1 LGKLGGI
8 LIRIIRLGEK
18 EYPEQL
24 TKIKNPPKQL
34 YIEGDFDLLNN
45 NIISIIGSRNC
56 TENGKNLAQKFAQ
69 ELVEQGIIIASGM
82 AKRN

>member
-1 LGKLGGI
+1 MGKLGDI
-8 LIRIIRLGEK
+8 LIRIIKLGEK
-18 EYPEQL
+18 EYPEKL

-34 YIEGDFDLLNN
+34 YTEGKLELLNN

-56 TENGKNLAQKFAQ
+56 TENGKKLARKFAQ